1 MISPSVMQNFILE
14 SIDRCG
20 KDTLVSGLLN
30 KLGFRFVF
38 HRSKPPVLDFYVQMS
53 KDTAKDARFL
63 FQRDCFISDMA
74 LLKTSEQDSYGMIF
88 NRSWLGESVYAN
100 MYRGYDG
107 NYVFDLE
114 KIAGIHTLQKTR
126 LILLTEDFDVARH
139 FVDDGESLGPIE
151 KRAEEQARFIEA
163 FNRSII
169 MDKRIICVTDPETG
183 GFKSKDSILSE
194 ALA

>member
-1 MISPSVMQNFILE
+1 
-14 SIDRCG
+14 
-20 KDTLVSGLLN
+20 
-30 KLGFRFVF
+30 
-38 HRSKPPVLDFYVQMS
+38 
-53 KDTAKDARFL
+53 
-63 FQRDCFISDMA
+63 
-74 LLKTSEQDSYGMIF
+74 MIF